1 MPGSCTADSSFM
13 TKYLTLL
20 LFIGLAWGQSPT
32 TDNEIGRQFWTLILL
47 ILVIRGGI
55 KVGKWEGSKKRIR
68 LYRIAL
74 PLFSFISI
82 AFFGVIVG
90 IQPAIKMPL
99 FYTLLQIIILHL
111 GMKNKALKWAN
122 ASKSLL
128 SNETITENSVASI
141 PKENDLKEELEKFKE
156 LLEKD
161 LITQSD
167 YDTKKKELLNL

>member
-1 MPGSCTADSSFM
+1 M
-13 TKYLTLL
+13 TKHLSLL

-32 TDNEIGRQFWTLILL
+32 IDNEMGRQFWTLILL

-74 PLFSFISI
+74 PLFSFLGI

-90 IQPAIKMPL
+90 IQPVIKMPL
-99 FYTLLQIIILHL
+99 LYTLLQIIILHL
-111 GMKNKALKWAN
+111 GIKNKALKWVN
-122 ASKSLL
+122 ASESLS
-128 SNETITENSVASI
+128 SNETVTENSITSI
-141 PKENDLKEELEKFKE
+141 PQENDLKEELEKFKE
-156 LLEKD
+156 LLEKE